1 MELTAFTSRLGESQG
16 RLKPTSASPAGG
28 EWVFV
33 LGDEDAG
40 RLYELAA
47 GDHAELSQDV
57 DVTDANLF
65 RADLRLRVPCDL
77 PETLAWEAQLRVDG
91 ATVAS
96 ARCKPGRERHLT
108 DLAANLSKLAGVHT
122 LGVRLAL
129 VEV

>member
-1 MELTAFTSRLGESQG
+1 MDLTAFTSRLGEGQG
-16 RLKPTSASPAGG
+16 RLQPTSASPAGG

-33 LGDEDAG
+33 LGDEDPG
-40 RLYELAA
+40 RLYELAP

-57 DVTDANLF
+57 DVSDADLF
-65 RADLRLRVPCDL
+65 RVDLRLRVPDDL
-77 PETLAWEAQLRVDG
+77 PETLVWEAQLRVDG
-91 ATVAS
+91 ATEAS

-122 LGVRLAL
+122 LGVRLEL

>member
-1 MELTAFTSRLGESQG
+1 MDLTAFTSRLGEGQG
-16 RLKPTSASPAGG
+16 RLQPTSASPAGG

-33 LGDEDAG
+33 LGDEDPG
-40 RLYELAA
+40 RLYELAP

-57 DVTDANLF
+57 DVSDADLF
-65 RADLRLRVPCDL
+65 RVDLRLRVPDDL
-77 PETLAWEAQLRVDG
+77 PETLVWEAQLRVDG
-91 ATVAS
+91 ATEAS

-122 LGVRLAL
+122 RGVRLEL

>member
-1 MELTAFTSRLGESQG
+1 MELTAFTSRLGEGQG
-16 RLKPTSASPAGG
+16 RLQPASASPAGG

-33 LGDEDAG
+33 LGDEDPG
-40 RLYELAA
+40 RLYELAP

-57 DVTDANLF
+57 DVTDADLF
-65 RADLRLRVPCDL
+65 RVDLRLRLPDDL

-91 ATVAS
+91 ATLAS

-122 LGVRLAL
+122 LGVRLEL